1 MPLLLGPQSEK
12 QSSVQRYACFDNAL
26 SEAGCP
32 RCYLFERLA
41 IRAQIGL
48 EHSQRNVALTLS
60 TLAKG
65 DDCCR
70 DVVRLWRITS
80 VLTDT
85 LENSFKQ
92 ISRLTP

>member
-1 MPLLLGPQSEK
+1 MLYLK
-12 QSSVQRYACFDNAL
+12 QAVPDATYSSA
-26 SEAGCP
+26 
-32 RCYLFERLA
+32 YLFERLA
-41 IRAQIGL
+41 IRAQIGF
-48 EHSQRNVALTLS
+48 EHSQRSVAPTLS